1 MIEWPKRYGVVIE
14 NIEGQNYFR
23 YAEQNNAGLVTYE
36 DFERLLEFAAKA
48 MIAGKLIENH
58 DIKGVEKI
66 ILETIRGNND

>member
-1 MIEWPKRYGVVIE
+1 MSDWPKRYECLDLDEDLDYNTPDRWIQCVS
-14 NIEGQNYFR
+14 
-23 YAEQNNAGLVTYE
+23 LE
-36 DFERLLEFAAKA
+36 DFERILEFAAKA